1 MKLLLSATINEWVKL
16 TTRKKTL
23 LFLFMTALLPFL
35 GLYVVTRMQ
44 SGLGI
49 TGITAADYPL
59 TYLTLLAKYMLP
71 LHLFMMA
78 ADLYAGEAGDRTL
91 RATIVRPIS
100 RFKIYASKQLAMFA
114 LLLAHLAVGAA
125 SSIAAAIFLPAA
137 RGSSYASGLLDAVSA
152 YAAAAVPLF
161 VLSVIAAYVA
171 QLFRNATGA
180 LAVSIVLYGA
190 AMLLAVIFPAAASY
204 SPTTYMDWHTFLVGN
219 GVAMSAGGVMT
230 VFSFLLGCGIVFYTA
245 GLYQFD
251 NKEV

>member
-16 TTRKKTL
+16 TSRKKTL

-35 GLYVVTRMQ
+35 GLFVVTRMQ
-44 SGLGI
+44 DGLGI
-49 TGITAADYPL
+49 AGINAADYPL
-59 TYLTLLAKYMLP
+59 AYLTLLAKYLLP

-91 RATIVRPIS
+91 RAAIVRPIS

-125 SSIAAAIFLPAA
+125 SSIASAVFLPAA
-137 RGSSYASGLLDAVSA
+137 QGSSLAGGLLDAASA

-180 LAVSIVLYGA
+180 LTVSIVLYGA
-190 AMLLAVIFPAAASY
+190 AMLLAVIFPAVASY
-204 SPTTYMDWHTFLVGN
+204 SPTSYMDWHTFLVGS
-219 GVAMSAGGVMT
+219 GIARSAGSIMT
-230 VFSFLLGCGIVFYTA
+230 IFSFLLGCGIVFYTA

-251 NKEV
+251 HKEI